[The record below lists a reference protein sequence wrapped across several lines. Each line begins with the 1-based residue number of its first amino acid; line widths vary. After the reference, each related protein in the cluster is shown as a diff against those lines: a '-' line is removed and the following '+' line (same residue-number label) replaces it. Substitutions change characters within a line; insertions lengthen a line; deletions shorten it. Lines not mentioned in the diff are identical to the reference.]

1 MNTQIKV
8 TPEQLEQAAK
18 TVKNTRSSL
27 EYIHKDLYQQTEYIA
42 SQWSGATSNRFY
54 HMFNDTKPKMF
65 NVLQELDKIAE
76 ELERASVKF
85 READELYGG
94 NLVDGDIE
102 EGAMCGKISPKSD
115 SEKAWEKEKKD
126 LIDAWTGISTGF
138 VDGAVDAWEGL
149 ISLSDKETWLNMRDA
164 IVNYDETIPAALNAL
179 SDSFV
184 NNLWNGDMES
194 REHYVAYGVA
204 TLGLG
209 LLGDKGL
216 SKAGQVGKV
225 AAITGISKGK
235 SLVINSPVY
244 RNALHILNNYEVKAG
259 NHLSYAGVGSTQQ
272 YLQKAATYTYEGAH
286 GPKTIRLRKGDLAG
300 DKHPVTGIPYDAE
313 GFPIFESKG
322 EIMLKEADFKKS
334 RTTQSRKCSKALYEQ
349 IMENP
354 ELALKFTDEEIQ
366 LFKIGKTPEH
376 YTWHHHQDTGRMQLV
391 DYQTHHD
398 TGHTGGYK
406 IWGKDSDK

>member
-1 MNTQIKV
+1 METQIKV
-8 TPEQLEQAAK
+8 TPEQLELTAK
-18 TVKNTRSSL
+18 TVRDAKSSL
-27 EYIHKDLYQQTEYIA
+27 EHIHKDLYNQTEYIA

-54 HMFNDTKPKMF
+54 QMFNETKPMMF
-65 NVLQELDKIAE
+65 NVLQELDKIAV
-76 ELERASVKF
+76 ELERAAVKF

-94 NLVDGDIE
+94 NLVDSDIQ
-102 EGAMCGKISPKSD
+102 EGAMCGKLPPKLEETFWD
-115 SEKAWEKEKKD
+115 RNKKD
-126 LIDAWTGISTGF
+126 LSDAWNGISTGF
-138 VDGAVDAWEGL
+138 VDGIVDAWDGFIAL
-149 ISLSDKETWLNMRDA
+149 GDKETWLNMRDA
-164 IVNYDETIPAALNAL
+164 IVNYEETIPAAWNTV
-179 SDSFV
+179 SDTFM
-184 NNLWNGDMES
+184 NKFWNGDLES
-194 REHYVAYGVA
+194 REHYVAYGIA

-225 AAITGISKGK
+225 AAITGFTKGK
-235 SLVINSPVY
+235 SLVINSPAY
-244 RNALHILNNYEVKAG
+244 RNALHILNNYEFKGG

-272 YLQKAATYTYEGAH
+272 YLQKAATYTYEGAN

-300 DKHPVTGIPYDAE
+300 DKHPVTGIPYDAD

-322 EIMLKEADFKKS
+322 EVLLKEADFKKS

-354 ELALKFTDEEIQ
+354 ELALKFTEEEIQ

-376 YTWHHHQDTGRMQLV
+376 YTWHHHQDAGRMQLV

>member
-1 MNTQIKV
+1 METQIKV
-8 TPEQLEQAAK
+8 TPEQLELTAK
-18 TVKNTRSSL
+18 TVRDARSSL
-27 EYIHKDLYQQTEYIA
+27 EHIHKDLYNQTEYIA

-54 HMFNDTKPKMF
+54 QMFNETKPMMF
-65 NVLQELDKIAE
+65 NVLQELDKIAV
-76 ELERASVKF
+76 ELERAAVKF

-94 NLVDGDIE
+94 NLVDSDIQ
-102 EGAMCGKISPKSD
+102 EGAMCGKLPPKSEE
-115 SEKAWEKEKKD
+115 SFFNKKD
-126 LIDAWTGISTGF
+126 LNA
-138 VDGAVDAWEGL
+138 AWEGL
-149 ISLSDKETWLNMRDA
+149 ISLGDKETWLNMRDA
-164 IVNYDETIPAALNAL
+164 IVNYRETIPATWNTV
-179 SDSFV
+179 SDTFI
-184 NNLWNGDMES
+184 NKFWKGDLES
-194 REHYVAYGVA
+194 REHYVAYGIA

-225 AAITGISKGK
+225 AAITGITKGK
-235 SLVINSPVY
+235 SLVINSPAY
-244 RNALHILNNYEVKAG
+244 RNALHILNNYQFKG
-259 NHLSYAGVGSTQQ
+259 DNHLSYAGVGSTQQ
-272 YLQKAATYTYEGAH
+272 YLQKAATYTYEGAN

-300 DKHPVTGIPYDAE
+300 DKHPVTGIPYDAD

-322 EIMLKEADFKKS
+322 EVLLKEADFKKS

-354 ELALKFTDEEIQ
+354 ELALKFTEEEIQ

-376 YTWHHHQDTGRMQLV
+376 YTWHHHQDAGRMQLV